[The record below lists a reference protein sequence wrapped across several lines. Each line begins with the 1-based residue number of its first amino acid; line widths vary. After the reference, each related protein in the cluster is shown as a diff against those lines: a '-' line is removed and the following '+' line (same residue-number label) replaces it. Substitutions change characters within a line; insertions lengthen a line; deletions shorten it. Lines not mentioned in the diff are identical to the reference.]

1 MKPTETILVV
11 LYAGCEISVCAGAG
25 AANRGVSGLM
35 LREMEDMR
43 NLSIGSP
50 VPTPRNDYDD
60 DDDDS
65 VFARAFDDSSFP
77 AIKIDRSAAVFALD
91 RRYDMHESA

>member
-11 LYAGCEISVCAGAG
+11 LYAGCEISVCAGAD

-35 LREMEDMR
+35 LREMEDLR

-65 VFARAFDDSSFP
+65 VFARAFDYASFP

-91 RRYDMHESA
+91 F